1 MDRRFRARLV
11 VTLMSPARS
20 ISLPSEV
27 TRAKLRRRILPFVF
41 LLYITSYLDR
51 ANVAF
56 AKMPMSADLG
66 FSEAVYGFGAGIF
79 FIGYLLF
86 GIPGAMLV
94 ERSSARKWIS
104 RMLIVWGCCTVLV
117 GFVRTP
123 NEFYVARFTLG
134 CAEAGFFPSV
144 IIYFSHW
151 FALKD
156 RARAMAG
163 FIMAIPVSLMLGAP
177 FSALILRID
186 WLGMPG
192 WRWVFILQ
200 GLAPVIC
207 GIITFFY
214 LTDYPRDAKWLDPDE
229 REQITAELEAENRLK
244 VTHEQIAIWQI
255 LRYKNVLLLA
265 FALCAANIGSYAY
278 VLWLPTIIRNSS
290 HLSVGMSTACSAL
303 PFVAALIAVKFAGRS
318 SDRSGERRLHAA
330 IPMIVTGVFFT
341 MASIPG
347 QPFPLV
353 LVWLCLTGAAAYSWP
368 PPFWV
373 LPTAT
378 LTASAAAVSVGLI
391 NAIGNLGGFV
401 GPSVVGYLLSLNYSY
416 TVAIAFLSAC
426 FILGGLMI
434 LTLRVRPETA

>member
-1 MDRRFRARLV
+1 
-11 VTLMSPARS
+11 MSPASS
-20 ISLPSEV
+20 ISLPSDI

-66 FSEAVYGFGAGIF
+66 FSDAVYGFGAGIF

-94 ERSSARKWIS
+94 ERSSASKWIA

-123 NEFYVARFTLG
+123 GQFYFARMALG
-134 CAEAGFFPSV
+134 CAEAGFFPGI

-151 FALKD
+151 FARKD

-163 FIMAIPVSLMLGAP
+163 FIMAIPVSLVLGAP
-177 FSALILRID
+177 FSALILRIH
-186 WLGMPG
+186 WLGLPG

-200 GLAPVIC
+200 GIAPVVL
-207 GIITFFY
+207 GVITFFY
-214 LTDYPRDAKWLDPDE
+214 LTDYPRDAKWLEPSE
-229 REQITAELEAENRLK
+229 REQIVAELEAENLAK
-244 VTHEQIAIWQI
+244 I
-255 LRYKNVLLLA
+255 LPNQDSVWNIFRYKNVLLLA
-265 FALCAANIGSYAY
+265 VALCSANIGSYAF

-290 HLSVGMSTACSAL
+290 SLSVIASTAFAAL
-303 PFVAALIAVKFAGRS
+303 PFATGLISVRLSGRS
-318 SDRSGERRLHAA
+318 SDRTGERRLHTAV
-330 IPMIVTGVFFT
+330 PMILSGIFF
-341 MASIPG
+341 MLAGIPG

-353 LVWLCLTGAAAYSWP
+353 LLWLCLTGASAYAWP

-373 LPTAT
+373 LPTTT
-378 LTASAAAVSVGLI
+378 LTKSAAAASVGLI
-391 NAIGNLGGFV
+391 NAIGNLGGFL
-401 GPSVVGYLLSLNYSY
+401 GPSVVGLLLSRKYSY
-416 TVAIAFLSAC
+416 TVAIAFLAVSFVLA
-426 FILGGLMI
+426 GLLI
-434 LTLRVRPETA
+434 TRVRVASMSKA

>member
-1 MDRRFRARLV
+1 MAVGRPDLHA
-11 VTLMSPARS
+11 TGN
-20 ISLPSEV
+20 ISLPSEI

-94 ERSSARKWIS
+94 ELRSASKWIA
-104 RMLIVWGCCTVLV
+104 RMLIAWGCCTVLA

-123 NEFYVARFTLG
+123 NQFYFGRFMLG
-134 CAEAGFFPSV
+134 CAEAGFFPGV
-144 IIYFSHW
+144 IVYFSHW
-151 FALKD
+151 FAQKD

-163 FIMAIPVSLMLGAP
+163 FIMGIPVSLVLGAP
-177 FSALILRID
+177 FSALLLRVN
-186 WLGMPG
+186 WLGLPG

-200 GLAPVIC
+200 GIAPIVL

-214 LTDYPRDAKWLDPDE
+214 LTDHPRDAKWLEPEE
-229 REQITAELEAENRLK
+229 REQIAAELEAESQAK
-244 VTHEQIAIWQI
+244 VLTEEVSAWQS
-255 LRYKNVLLLA
+255 LRQKNVVLLA
-265 FALCAANIGSYAY
+265 VALCSANIGSYAF

-290 HLSVGMSTACSAL
+290 HLSVVLSTACAAL
-303 PFVAALIAVKFAGRS
+303 PFATGLISVRLSGRL
-318 SDRSGERRLHAA
+318 SDRSGERRLHTA
-330 IPMIVTGVFFT
+330 IPMIVTSIFF
-341 MASIPG
+341 MLAALPG

-353 LVWLCLTGAAAYSWP
+353 LLWLCLTGAFGYAWP

-373 LPTAT
+373 LPTTT
-378 LTASAAAVSVGLI
+378 LTKSAAAASVGLI
-391 NAIGNLGGFV
+391 NAIGNLGGFL
-401 GPSVVGYLLSLNYSY
+401 GPSVTGFLLSRQYSY
-416 TVAIAFLSAC
+416 TAAISFLSFC
-426 FILGGLMI
+426 YVLGGVLI
-434 LTLRVRPETA
+434 LRVRVRT